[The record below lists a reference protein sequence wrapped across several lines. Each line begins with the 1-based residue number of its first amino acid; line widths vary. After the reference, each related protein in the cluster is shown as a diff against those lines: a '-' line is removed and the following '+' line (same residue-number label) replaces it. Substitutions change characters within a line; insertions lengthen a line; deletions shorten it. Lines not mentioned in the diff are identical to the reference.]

1 MALFSRHSVGLQTIY
16 SDLKRRASEQAIV
29 LVGTPG
35 SVGEREVRG
44 KSFLYRQYYDARGK
58 KTADY
63 LGPADDAGALER
75 ANAVREA
82 IDVTNAL
89 LGDARLLAREGYVR
103 VDSRTNAIV
112 ASLARHGLFRAGAML
127 VGSHAFGALLND
139 MGIKSG
145 AHLTEDIDVARL
157 NPLKLAAERASF
169 AKMLE
174 DSTVPLSPILG
185 FDRKVPPTSYKIA
198 GRERLRVDLL
208 TPTSGRDVK
217 VVPIPELDAHATAL
231 PHLAYLLGE
240 STDAIVIGRE
250 SVVAVRVPR
259 PERLALHKLWV
270 SQVRAATSE
279 KSSKDVHQGAVLMA
293 ALSENESGALEE
305 AFSAFPKGAR
315 AKLRLGLK
323 QARTLLMREA
333 HERAVEVLEAM
344 L

>member
-16 SDLKRRASEQAIV
+16 SDLKRRASEQPFV

-44 KSFLYRQYYDARGK
+44 KPFLYRQFYDALGK
-58 KTADY
+58 KKADY
-63 LGPADDAGALER
+63 LGPADDADALER
-75 ANAVREA
+75 AKAIREA
-82 IDVTNAL
+82 IEVTNGL

-112 ASLARHGLFRAGAML
+112 ASLANHGLFRAGALL

-145 AHLTEDIDVARL
+145 AHLTEDVDVARSS
-157 NPLKLAAERASF
+157 PLKLAAEHTSF
-169 AKMLE
+169 VKMLE
-174 DSTVPLSPILG
+174 ASTVPLSPILG

-198 GRERLRVDLL
+198 GREA
-208 TPTSGRDVK
+208 K
-217 VVPIPELDAHATAL
+217 VVPIPELEAHATAL
-231 PHLAYLLGE
+231 PNLAYLLGE
-240 STDAIVIGRE
+240 SMNVIVIGRE

-279 KSSKDVHQGAVLMA
+279 KSPKDIHQGAVLIA
-293 ALSENESGALEE
+293 VLAENESGALDE
-305 AFSAFPKGAR
+305 AFAAFPKSAR
-315 AKLRLGLK
+315 AKLRLALQ
-323 QARTLLMREA
+323 QARTLLAREA
-333 HERAVEVLEAM
+333 HERAVEIVDAM